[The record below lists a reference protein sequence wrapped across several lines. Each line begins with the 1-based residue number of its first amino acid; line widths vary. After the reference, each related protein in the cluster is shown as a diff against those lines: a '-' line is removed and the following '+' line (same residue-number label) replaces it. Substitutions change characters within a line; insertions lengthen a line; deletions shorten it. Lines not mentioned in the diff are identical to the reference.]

1 MAEFIVI
8 SVAVLLLFGLAKKY
22 IILQNEKMQIW
33 VDNQRVEFQDELKQL
48 DDYIEETKR
57 TNGKWYTI
65 DDIEN
70 KMK

>member
-1 MAEFIVI
+1 MAEFVVI
-8 SVAVLLLFGLAKKY
+8 SVTVLLLFGLAKKY
-22 IILQNEKMQIW
+22 IVLQNEKMQIW

-57 TNGKWYTI
+57 NNGKWYTI
-65 DDIEN
+65 EEIEN

>member
-33 VDNQRVEFQDELKQL
+33 VNHQRVEFQDELKQL
-48 DDYIEETKR
+48 DDYIEETKKN
-57 TNGKWYTI
+57 NGKWYTI

>member
-57 TNGKWYTI
+57 NNGKWYTI
-65 DDIEN
+65 EEIEN

>member
-33 VDNQRVEFQDELKQL
+33 VNHQRVEFQDELKQL
-48 DDYIEETKR
+48 DNFIEETKK

>member
-1 MAEFIVI
+1 MAEFVVI

-48 DDYIEETKR
+48 DDYIEETKKN
-57 TNGKWYTI
+57 NGKWYTI

>member
-1 MAEFIVI
+1 MAEFVVI

-48 DDYIEETKR
+48 DNFIEETKK

>member
-33 VDNQRVEFQDELKQL
+33 VDNQRVEFQEELKQL
-48 DDYIEETKR
+48 DDYIEETKKN
-57 TNGKWYTI
+57 NGKWYTI

>member
-33 VDNQRVEFQDELKQL
+33 VNHQRVEFQDELKQL